1 MARFGEQ
8 NISKKK
14 KIKLDRNKQI
24 RGETLLRCAI
34 GHHAQGDLINAEKRY
49 REAIKIDC
57 RHYSIFINLGVI
69 CKNSGRMEEAIV
81 LYKKAIEVS
90 PNEPD
95 A

>member
-1 MARFGEQ
+1 MAGFGEQ
-8 NISKKK
+8 KEKKRRPQQK
-14 KIKLDRNKQI
+14 PQTSGERLLNDAINHHM
-24 RGETLLRCAI
+24 RGELV
-34 GHHAQGDLINAEKRY
+34 NAENGY
-49 REAIKIDC
+49 REAIKTGY
-57 RHYSIFINLGVI
+57 HNHVIFTNLGVI